1 MKPMPNYQS
10 MEQQLTQHLGLSR
23 RPVAVTYG
31 DAVPDNVTLY
41 TGTQPAG
48 CSFWGIAAGGKTFY
62 TQPSDHYNCPIGS
75 YTHHIDLPS
84 ERASELEETLGLMVQ
99 IGYLKM
105 EEVPGVFRLPKTPH
119 TVTYSPLGETPLDPS
134 VVVVSGR
141 PNQLAL
147 LAEASLR
154 AGVYSSLP
162 MLARPTCMALP
173 AALEKGV
180 VISTACIGNRV
191 YTDLSGDELYAV
203 IPGKDVDRVVA
214 ELETI
219 ATANAKLAE
228 HHRARRHALA
238 TA

>member
-1 MKPMPNYQS
+1 MPDYRS
-10 MEQQLTQHLGLSR
+10 LEEQLTRSLRLDR
-23 RPVAVTYG
+23 RPVAVTYC
-31 DAVPDNVTLY
+31 DSVPEGIAPI

-48 CSFWGIAAGGKTFY
+48 CSFWRIAADGKTFY
-62 TQPSDHYNCPIGS
+62 TQASDHYNCPIGS
-75 YTHHIDLPS
+75 YTHSIDLPPD
-84 ERASELEETLGLMVQ
+84 RAPELEGTLGLMVQ

-105 EEVPGVFRLPKTPH
+105 EEVPGVFRLPE
-119 TVTYSPLGETPLDPS
+119 SPKAVVYGPLADATLDPS

-141 PNQLAL
+141 PGQLAL
-147 LAEASLR
+147 LAEASMR

-173 AALEKGV
+173 AALQKGV

-191 YTDLSGDELYAV
+191 YTDLAEDELYAV
-203 IPGKDVDRVVA
+203 IPGKDLEKVVG
-214 ELETI
+214 ELATI
-219 ATANAKLAE
+219 ASANAKLAE

>member
-1 MKPMPNYQS
+1 MPNYRS
-10 MEQQLTQHLGLSR
+10 IEQTLTQHLGLGR

-31 DAVPDNVTLY
+31 DAAPENVTQT
-41 TGTQPAG
+41 TGKQPAG

-75 YTHHIDLPS
+75 YTHNIDLPP
-84 ERASELEETLGLMVQ
+84 ERASELEGSLGLMVQ

-105 EEVPGVFRLPKTPH
+105 EDVPGVFRLPKSPK
-119 TVTYSPLGETPLDPS
+119 TVTYAPLADTPADPS

-147 LAEASLR
+147 LAEAAMR

-191 YTDLSGDELYAV
+191 YTDLGPDEMYAV
-203 IPGKDVDRVVA
+203 IPGKDLEKLAA
-214 ELETI
+214 EVETI
-219 ATANAKLAE
+219 ATANAKLAD